1 MDPFQ
6 WLKSSL
12 LFNGNKTLTFHSA
25 ATNINQKNKKK
36 KWGFTHLIMLLSC
49 HVVCIPYG
57 PSNVY
62 SVRLDGVENN
72 LPITLAET
80 ERILAGRQPVGFLW
94 GPNHTHPHTHTHLQG
109 SSLLPHSLS
118 CKTETDFPEKS
129 TSHKVKGADQQTCI
143 ANRGLSLLAFMFFP
157 LVEWDQSCLLCSTE
171 DRFYCTQL
179 IWVVSLKIHPIT

>member
-1 MDPFQ
+1 
-6 WLKSSL
+6 
-12 LFNGNKTLTFHSA
+12 
-25 ATNINQKNKKK
+25 
-36 KWGFTHLIMLLSC
+36 MLLSC

-72 LPITLAET
+72 LPITLKQ
-80 ERILAGRQPVGFLW
+80 RGFLLADSQLDFSEDLTTHI
-94 GPNHTHPHTHTHLQG
+94 HTLTHLQG